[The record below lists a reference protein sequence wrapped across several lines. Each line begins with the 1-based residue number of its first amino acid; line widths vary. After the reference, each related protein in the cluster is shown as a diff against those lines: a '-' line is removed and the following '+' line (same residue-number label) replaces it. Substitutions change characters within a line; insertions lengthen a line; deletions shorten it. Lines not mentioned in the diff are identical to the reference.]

1 MKKFLCMSLVA
12 LMATTSLVGCGSKG
26 ETETPPPAATE
37 TESEK
42 RILKVAAFEGG
53 NGAEIWK
60 NLEAAFEAANEDVD
74 VQLQLS
80 SKLDEELRPQMQNGE
95 YPDVVYYNMGQKSG
109 FTETMIKEEALLDI
123 SDVFEG
129 ELKDKLA
136 DGFAENAIT
145 QPYGDGKT
153 YLAPVFYS
161 PTGLWYDA
169 SKFEDGKT
177 PTTWDEMWAY
187 GDTLKAEGKALFT
200 YPQAGYLDGTLFA
213 MLYQAG
219 GADYYKK
226 ALEYDANTW
235 NGKEG
240 QLVIDTVS
248 KLSGYTWDA
257 TVANANSDGGFKK
270 NQQAV
275 IDGDVAFMPNG
286 NWVVG
291 EMAEST
297 PEGFKWGFMPLPAYE
312 EGGDRYAYTFFE
324 QVWAPKE
331 AENPDDAKAFI
342 KFLYSD
348 KAIELM
354 LNNEVKDKDGNL
366 VAAPVVQ
373 PVKGVVEQLDG
384 DMKLFYS
391 IYETEGVLPA
401 LGNWATTDTIEGLDF
416 KKAIY
421 GAMDS
426 LVDGSMTADDWKA
439 QLNETFAKC
448 KEALK

>member
-12 LMATTSLVGCGSKG
+12 LMAATTLVGCSSATSG
-26 ETETPPPAATE
+26 ENAEG
-37 TESEK
+37 EK
-42 RILKVAAFEGG
+42 RVLKVAAFEGG

-60 NLEAAFEAANEDVD
+60 NIEKAFEEENTEVD

-80 SKLDEELRPQMQNGE
+80 SKLDEELRPQMLDGE
-95 YPDVVYYNMGQKSG
+95 YPDVVYYNIGQKSG
-109 FTETMIKEEALLDI
+109 FTETMIKENALLDI

-129 ELKDKLA
+129 ELKDKLS

-169 SKFEDGKT
+169 SKFEDGKV

-187 GDTLKAEGKALFT
+187 GDKLKAEGSTLFT
-200 YPQAGYLDGTLFA
+200 YPQSGYLDATLFA

-226 ALEYDANTW
+226 ALEYDSNTW
-235 NGKEG
+235 NSKEG
-240 QLVIDTVS
+240 QVVIDTIA
-248 KLSGYTWDA
+248 KLADYTWDA

-275 IDGDVAFMPNG
+275 IDGQAAFMPNG

-291 EMAEST
+291 EMSEST
-297 PEGFKWGFMPLPAYE
+297 PEDFQWGFMALPAYE

-324 QVWAPKE
+324 QVWVPKE
-331 AENPDDAKAFI
+331 GKNHEDAKEFI

-348 KAIELM
+348 KAVDLM
-354 LNNEVKDKDGNL
+354 IANKAPNKDGEM
-366 VAAPVVQ
+366 VATPVVQ
-373 PVKGVVEQLDG
+373 PVKGIVEKLDG

-391 IYETEGVLPA
+391 IYEQEGVLPA

-416 KKAIY
+416 KKAVY
-421 GAMDS
+421 GAVDS
-426 LVDGSMTADDWKA
+426 LVDGSMTAEQWKS
-439 QLNETFAKC
+439 QLNDAFEKC
-448 KEALK
+448 RAALK

>member
-1 MKKFLCMSLVA
+1 MKKLLCMSLVA
-12 LMATTSLVGCGSKG
+12 LMGATALTGCGQK
-26 ETETPPPAATE
+26 PAEDNGSATE
-37 TESEK
+37 GGK
-42 RILKVAAFEGG
+42 RVLKVAAFEGG
-53 NGAEIWK
+53 NGAEIWR
-60 NLEAAFEAANEDVD
+60 NLEKAFEEENEDVD

-80 SKLDEELRPQMQNGE
+80 SKLDEELRPQMLNGE

-109 FTETMIKEEALLDI
+109 FTETMIKEKALLDI

-161 PTGLWYDA
+161 PTGLWYDEA
-169 SKFEDGKT
+169 QFADGKA
-177 PTTWDEMWAY
+177 PTTWDEMWKY
-187 GDTLKAEGKALFT
+187 GDKLKAEGKALFT
-200 YPQAGYLDGTLFA
+200 YPQSGYLDGTLFA

-219 GADYYKK
+219 GSDYYKK
-226 ALEYDANTW
+226 ALEYDENTW
-235 NGKEG
+235 NSKEG
-240 QLVIDTVS
+240 QTVIDTVA
-248 KLSGYTWDA
+248 KLSSYAYDA

-312 EGGDRYAYTFFE
+312 EGGNRYAYTFFE
-324 QVWAPKE
+324 QVWAPKDGK
-331 AENPDDAKAFI
+331 NHDDAKAFI

-348 KAIELM
+348 KAVDLM
-354 LNNEVKDKDGNL
+354 LANKVQNKDGEMGD
-366 VAAPVVQ
+366 APVVQ
-373 PVKGVVEQLDG
+373 PIKGIVDKLDG

-391 IYETEGVLPA
+391 IYEQEGVLPA
-401 LGNWATTDTIEGLDF
+401 LGNWATTDTIEGLDLG
-416 KKAIY
+416 KAIY
-421 GAMDS
+421 GAVDS
-426 LVDGSMTADDWKA
+426 LIDGSMTADQWKA

-448 KEALK
+448 KAALK

>member
-12 LMATTSLVGCGSKG
+12 LMAATTLVGCSSSSTSG
-26 ETETPPPAATE
+26 EGAEGG
-37 TESEK
+37 K
-42 RILKVAAFEGG
+42 RVLKVAAFEGG

-60 NLEAAFEAANEDVD
+60 NLEKAFEEENKDVD
-74 VQLQLS
+74 VQLQIS
-80 SKLDEELRPQMQNGE
+80 SKLDEELRPQMLDGE
-95 YPDVVYYNMGQKSG
+95 YPDVVYYNIGQKSG
-109 FTETMIKEEALLDI
+109 FTETMIKEEGLLDI

-129 ELKDKLA
+129 ELKDKLL

-177 PTTWDEMWAY
+177 PATWDEMWAY
-187 GDTLKAEGKALFT
+187 GDKLKGEGKALFT
-200 YPQAGYLDGTLFA
+200 YPQSGYLDATLFA

-235 NGKEG
+235 NSKEG
-240 QLVIDTVS
+240 QVVIDTVS
-248 KLSGYTWDA
+248 KLAGYTWDA

-275 IDGDVAFMPNG
+275 IDGQAAFMPNG

-291 EMAEST
+291 EMSEST
-297 PEGFKWGFMPLPAYE
+297 PEDFKWGFMALPAYE
-312 EGGDRYAYTFFE
+312 NGGDRYAYTFFE
-324 QVWAPKE
+324 QVWVPKE
-331 AENPDDAKAFI
+331 GKNHDDAKEFI

-348 KAIELM
+348 KAVDLM
-354 LNNEVKDKDGNL
+354 IANKAPNKDGEM
-366 VAAPVVQ
+366 VETPVVQ
-373 PVKGVVEQLDG
+373 PVKGIVEKLNG

-391 IYETEGVLPA
+391 IYEQEGVLPA

-416 KKAIY
+416 KKAVY
-421 GAMDS
+421 GAVDS
-426 LVDGSMTADDWKA
+426 LVDGSMTAEQWKS
-439 QLNETFAKC
+439 QLNDTFEKC
-448 KEALK
+448 RAALK

>member
-1 MKKFLCMSLVA
+1 MKKLLCMSLAA
-12 LMATTSLVGCGSKG
+12 LISATALVGCTSKT
-26 ETETPPPAATE
+26 EETSTETN
-37 TESEK
+37 EK
-42 RILKVAAFEGG
+42 RVLKVAAFEGG
-53 NGAEIWK
+53 NGADIWK
-60 NLEAAFEAANEDVD
+60 NLEKAFEEENPEVD
-74 VQLQLS
+74 VELQLS
-80 SKLDEELRPQMQNGE
+80 SKLDEELRPQMLDGK

-109 FTETMIKEEALLDI
+109 FTETMIKENALLDI

-129 ELKDKLA
+129 ELKEKLA

-153 YLAPVFYS
+153 YLAPIFYS

-169 SKFEDGKT
+169 SKFADGEL

-187 GDTLKAEGKALFT
+187 GDKLKAEGKSLFT
-200 YPQAGYLDGTLFA
+200 YPTSGYLDGTMFA
-213 MLYQAG
+213 MLNQAG

-226 ALEYDANTW
+226 ALEYDDSTW
-235 NGKEG
+235 TSKEG
-240 QLVIDTVS
+240 QLVIDTIA
-248 KLSGYTWDA
+248 KLATYSWDS

-297 PEGFKWGFMPLPAYE
+297 PENFKWGFMPLPAYE
-312 EGGDRYAYTFFE
+312 KGGDRYAYTFFE
-324 QVWAPKE
+324 QVWAPKD
-331 AENPDDAKAFI
+331 AKNPEDAKAFI

-348 KAIELM
+348 KAVDLM
-354 LNNEVKDKDGNL
+354 INNQVKNKDGQM
-366 VAAPVVQ
+366 VAAPLVQ
-373 PVKGVVEQLDG
+373 PVKGIVDKLEG

-391 IYETEGVLPA
+391 IYEQEGVLPA

-416 KKAIY
+416 GKAVY
-421 GAMDS
+421 GAVDS
-426 LVDGSMTADDWKA
+426 VINGSMTADEWKA
-439 QLNETFAKC
+439 QLIETFNKC
-448 KEALK
+448 KENLK

>member
-12 LMATTSLVGCGSKG
+12 LMATTTLVGCGSKAK
-26 ETETPPPAATE
+26 EPATTEG
-37 TESEK
+37 EK
-42 RILKVAAFEGG
+42 RVLKVAAFEGG
-53 NGAEIWK
+53 NGAKIWE
-60 NLEAAFEAANEDVD
+60 NLEKSFEAANKDVD

-123 SDVFEG
+123 SDVFTG
-129 ELKDKLA
+129 ELKGKLA

-169 SKFEDGKT
+169 SKFEDGKL
-177 PTTWDEMWAY
+177 PTTWADMWAY
-187 GDTLKAEGKALFT
+187 GDKVKAEGKALFT

-235 NGKEG
+235 NSKDG

-248 KLSGYTWDA
+248 KLAGYTWDA

-275 IDGDVAFMPNG
+275 IDGDAAFMPNG

-297 PEGFKWGFMPLPAYE
+297 PQGFKWGFMPLPAYE
-312 EGGDRYAYTFFE
+312 KGGDRYAYTFFE

-331 AENPDDAKAFI
+331 GKNHDDAKAFI

-348 KAIELM
+348 EAIDLM
-354 LNNEVKDKDGNL
+354 LKNEVTNKEGK
-366 VAAPVVQ
+366 VVPAPVVQ
-373 PVKGVVEQLDG
+373 PVKGIVDKLDG

-416 KKAIY
+416 KKAVY

-426 LVDGSMTADDWKA
+426 LVDGSMTADQWKT

-448 KEALK
+448 KAALK

>member
-1 MKKFLCMSLVA
+1 MKKLLCMSLVA
-12 LMATTSLVGCGSKG
+12 LMAATTLAGCGKTSETSGSTKG
-26 ETETPPPAATE
+26 E
-37 TESEK
+37 K
-42 RILKVAAFEGG
+42 RVLKVAAFEGG
-53 NGAEIWK
+53 NGGEIWK
-60 NLEAAFEAANEDVD
+60 NIEKAFEEENSDVD

-80 SKLDEELRPQMQNGE
+80 SKLDEELRPQMLDGE
-95 YPDVVYYNMGQKSG
+95 YPDVVYYNIGQKSG
-109 FTETMIKEEALLDI
+109 FTETLIKENALLDI

-129 ELKDKLA
+129 ELKDKLLE
-136 DGFAENAIT
+136 GFAENAIT

-169 SKFEDGKT
+169 SKFENEKV

-187 GDTLKAEGKALFT
+187 GDKIKAEGKALFT
-200 YPQAGYLDGTLFA
+200 YPQPGYLDATLFA
-213 MLYQAG
+213 MLYQSG

-235 NGKEG
+235 NSKEG
-240 QLVIDTVS
+240 QVVIDTIS
-248 KLSGYTWDA
+248 KLASYTWNV

-275 IDGDVAFMPNG
+275 INGQAAFMPNG

-291 EMAEST
+291 EMSEST
-297 PEGFKWGFMPLPAYE
+297 PENFKWGFMPLPAYK

-324 QVWAPKE
+324 QVWVPKE
-331 AENPDDAKAFI
+331 GKNHDDAKAFI

-348 KAIELM
+348 KAVDLM
-354 LNNEVKDKDGNL
+354 INNTAPNKDGEM
-366 VAAPVVQ
+366 VATPVVQ
-373 PVKGVVEQLDG
+373 PVKGIVEKLDG

-391 IYETEGVLPA
+391 IYEQEGVLPA
-401 LGNWATTDTIEGLDF
+401 LGNWATTDTVEGLDF
-416 KKAIY
+416 KKAVY

-426 LVDGSMTADDWKA
+426 LVDGSMTAEQWKA
-439 QLNETFAKC
+439 QLNDTFAKC
-448 KEALK
+448 RAALK

>member
-12 LMATTSLVGCGSKG
+12 LMATTALVGCGSK
-26 ETETPPPAATE
+26 TETPTPGAE
-37 TESEK
+37 GEK
-42 RILKVAAFEGG
+42 RVLKVAAFEGG
-53 NGAEIWK
+53 NGAKIWE
-60 NLEAAFEAANEDVD
+60 NLEKSFEAANADVD

-123 SDVFEG
+123 SDVFTG
-129 ELKDKLA
+129 DLKSKLA

-153 YLAPVFYS
+153 YLAPIFYS
-161 PTGLWYDA
+161 PTGLWYDS
-169 SKFEDGKT
+169 SKFEAGKT
-177 PTTWDEMWAY
+177 PATWEDMWAY
-187 GDTLKAEGKALFT
+187 GDKVKAEGKALFT

-240 QLVIDTVS
+240 QVVLDTVS
-248 KLSGYTWDA
+248 KLAGYTWDA

-275 IDGDVAFMPNG
+275 IDGDAAFMPNG

-297 PEGFKWGFMPLPAYE
+297 PAGFKWGFMPLPAYE
-312 EGGDRYAYTFFE
+312 KGGDRYAYTFFE

-331 AENPDDAKAFI
+331 AKNPEDAKAFI

-348 KAIELM
+348 EAIDLM
-354 LNNEVKDKDGNL
+354 LKNEVTNKEGK
-366 VAAPVVQ
+366 VVPAPVVQ
-373 PVKGVVEQLDG
+373 PVKGIVDKLDG

-416 KKAIY
+416 KKAVY

-426 LVDGSMTADDWKA
+426 LVDGTMTKDQWKT

-448 KEALK
+448 KAALK

>member
-1 MKKFLCMSLVA
+1 MKKLLCMSLVA
-12 LMATTSLVGCGSKG
+12 LIAATTLVGCGSKP
-26 ETETPPPAATE
+26 TEEVSAE
-37 TESEK
+37 GEK
-42 RILKVAAFEGG
+42 RVLKVAAFEGG

-60 NLEAAFEAANEDVD
+60 NLETAFEEENTDVD
-74 VQLQLS
+74 IELQLS
-80 SKLDEELRPQMQNGE
+80 SKLDEELRPQILDGK

-109 FTETMIKEEALLDI
+109 FTETMIKENALLDI

-169 SKFEDGKT
+169 SKFADGEV

-187 GDTLKAEGKALFT
+187 GDKLKGEGKALFT
-200 YPQAGYLDGTLFA
+200 YPQSGYLDGTLFA
-213 MLYQAG
+213 LLYQAG

-235 NGKEG
+235 NSEEG
-240 QLVIDTVS
+240 QVVIDTIS
-248 KLSGYTWDA
+248 KLATYSWDS

-275 IDGDVAFMPNG
+275 IDGEVAFMPNG

-291 EMAEST
+291 EMSEST
-297 PEGFKWGFMPLPAYE
+297 PENFKWGFIPLPAYE

-324 QVWAPKE
+324 QVWVPKE
-331 AENPDDAKAFI
+331 AENADDAKEFI

-348 KAIELM
+348 KAVDLM
-354 LNNEVKDKDGNL
+354 INNEAPNKDGEM
-366 VAAPVVQ
+366 VPTPVVQ
-373 PVKGVVEQLDG
+373 PVKGIVDKLDG

-391 IYETEGVLPA
+391 IYEQEGVLPA
-401 LGNWATTDTIEGLDF
+401 LGNWATTETIEGLDF
-416 KKAIY
+416 KKSVY
-421 GAMDS
+421 GAVDS
-426 LVDGSMTADDWKA
+426 IINGSLTAEEWKA
-439 QLNETFAKC
+439 QLNDTFEKSR
-448 KEALK
+448 ENLKQ